1 MRGYKPKLVKKV
13 SMEKLMDT
21 PIIKLPDSPNKEWAR
36 YWHDTKNDVA
46 FITNSVREHE
56 DCEANININEI
67 TKDQYYHDF
76 IQEEVDEDTKEMDD
90 FLSLLNEPRKFSDY

>member
-21 PIIKLPDSPNKEWAR
+21 PITKLPDSPNKEWAR
-36 YWHDTKNDVA
+36 YWHDIKNDVA
-46 FITNSVREHE
+46 FITNSVRDHE

-67 TKDQYYHDF
+67 TKQEYEQSF
-76 IQEEVDEDTKEMDD
+76 IDEDIDEELQAVDD
-90 FLSLLNEPRKFSDY
+90 FFFGHFPKD